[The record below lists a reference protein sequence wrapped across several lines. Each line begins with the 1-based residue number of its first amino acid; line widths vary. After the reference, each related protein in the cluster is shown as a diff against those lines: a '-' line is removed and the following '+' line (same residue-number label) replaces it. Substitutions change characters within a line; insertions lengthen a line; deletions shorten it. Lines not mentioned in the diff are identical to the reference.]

1 MTNDNNKIIANFQAA
16 TSDMI
21 ATNDRAW
28 DERSHRTYRKIE
40 KEYTSEELERII
52 ERGSLAEQIV
62 LSNTFFQKNGFYKR
76 VIMHYATLSKYSG
89 LLIPNPAYGKNLSTD
104 FIKKKYYSAVAFLD
118 KLKLESF
125 FTNASIKVL
134 VEGAYFGATKEISK
148 DGFAVI
154 DLPTEYCRSRFKDH
168 QDNDL
173 VEFNVKYFDT
183 ITDRKTRKTTLKAY
197 PEVISNY
204 YKQYNKNKTIDP
216 WVFLPS
222 DVGICF
228 YFPGHR
234 ILSPTFLNI
243 IPAIENYNE
252 TVGIEKERDLEEIR
266 KIIVQKIPHLNDGGL
281 VFEPEEAA
289 EMHKGAVG
297 MLKGNKNTSVLTTYA
312 DVEAIGSKANADT
325 ASNNLEKSVNNIY
338 YETGTSKQIF
348 GSDSNLAIEYSLD
361 NDLAFM
367 SPLICK
373 YQNFV
378 NNLING
384 KYANSNIVFS
394 YKILPITKY
403 NYTKFFDSSL
413 KAAEAGF
420 SFLMPALAL
429 GISQRELSNL
439 KDLENNVLNLGEKLI
454 PLATSYTMSADSPG
468 GAPKKETKELSPKSE
483 KNQDSL
489 NNN

>member
-1 MTNDNNKIIANFQAA
+1 
-16 TSDMI
+16 
-21 ATNDRAW
+21 
-28 DERSHRTYRKIE
+28 
-40 KEYTSEELERII
+40 
-52 ERGSLAEQIV
+52 
-62 LSNTFFQKNGFYKR
+62 
-76 VIMHYATLSKYSG
+76 
-89 LLIPNPAYGKNLSTD
+89 
-104 FIKKKYYSAVAFLD
+104 
-118 KLKLESF
+118 
-125 FTNASIKVL
+125 
-134 VEGAYFGATKEISK
+134 
-148 DGFAVI
+148 
-154 DLPTEYCRSRFKDH
+154 
-168 QDNDL
+168 
-173 VEFNVKYFDT
+173 
-183 ITDRKTRKTTLKAY
+183 
-197 PEVISNY
+197 
-204 YKQYNKNKTIDP
+204 
-216 WVFLPS
+216 
-222 DVGICF
+222 
-228 YFPGHR
+228 
-234 ILSPTFLNI
+234 
-243 IPAIENYNE
+243 
-252 TVGIEKERDLEEIR
+252 
-266 KIIVQKIPHLNDGGL
+266 
-281 VFEPEEAA
+281 
-289 EMHKGAVG
+289 

-384 KYANSNIVFS
+384 KYANSNVVFS

-454 PLATSYTMSADSPG
+454 PLATSYTMSADSQG